1 MENHENKILID
12 WISFTSKIDSV
23 SSFIDL
29 LGLSKLSFTLCNGAQ
44 GYRSRV
50 SFDGINIHYD
60 HRINEG
66 VWVEMSGKGCR
77 AFETHSDVDFFY
89 LFFIILSEPESY
101 HLTRLDVAYDCFDD
115 TIPINTFFNDIRRGN
130 FVTRF
135 DSRKGVHYEGHPHDE
150 GLSLYFGSMK
160 SDIRFRCYDK
170 AHERGYM
177 PDDPDYFSW
186 VRFEIQ
192 LRDDRALAFIRQL
205 DEDNVGTLFRG
216 VVSNYLR
223 IVVPSDDSNRSRW
236 KTKKWWSRFT
246 EDVEKIRL
254 FTKCDSDYNLAKCED
269 FVYHHCGN
277 ALDTLLS
284 IKGLETFFK
293 ELKKYKP
300 DRSERYTK
308 LINDNGG
315 KTIDYISEFE
325 KTKRR

>member
-23 SSFIDL
+23 SSIVDL

-77 AFETHSDVDFFY
+77 SFETHSEVDFFY
-89 LFFIILSEPESY
+89 LFFIILSEPDSY
-101 HLTRLDVAYDCFDD
+101 HLTRLDIAYDCFDD
-115 TIPINTFFNDIRRGN
+115 TIPIRQFASDVLNKRYVSRFSDKSMI
-130 FVTRF
+130 VTTAAGHVGHTI
-135 DSRKGVHYEGHPHDE
+135 DCGSR
-150 GLSLYFGSMK
+150 K

-284 IKGLETFFK
+284 IKGLETVIK

-315 KTIDYISEFE
+315 KTIDYLSEFE
-325 KTKRR
+325 KTKRL